1 MQIKAFLI
9 CTLENF
15 SNLQNIFLVCKL
27 EELAEFSA
35 AHEIILLSFDL
46 AHGPDTDGG
55 HAGEV
60 DKEYEVISEIHK
72 AQVSS

>member
-1 MQIKAFLI
+1 MSIKLL
-9 CTLENF
+9 CRN
-15 SNLQNIFLVCKL
+15 NLGRLKILKGL
-27 EELAEFSA
+27 EELAEFPA

-46 AHGPDTDGG
+46 AHGPDTDRG
-55 HAGEV
+55 HAGEI